1 MTNAVINFRVHTYQQ
16 GLALPMTLI
25 LLLVMTLLGVTAL
38 RITTMEES
46 MVGDARLREI
56 AFNAA
61 ETTLRFAE
69 NKLVSENLNLR
80 TKVFTNSNTPSV
92 DPEPGDSCVGGYC
105 IASNHHTSSTPA
117 NGERWIDPT
126 LDVWS
131 NTGAHLVYGG
141 YTASG
146 LANEGV
152 YVTPKY
158 IVEYLGNYYDRDPA
172 SPTPEDTSKCWD
184 SSLNAIPAVHKPW
197 PHCPDDPQV
206 VRITALALAG
216 SEERNA
222 QVMLQSTIVFQN

>member
-1 MTNAVINFRVHTYQQ
+1 MENTVNYSLQHKYQN
-16 GLALPMTLI
+16 GLALPMALI

-38 RITTMEES
+38 RITTMEEN

-61 ETTLRFAE
+61 ETTLRYAE
-69 NKLVSENLNLR
+69 NKLVSDNLNLR
-80 TKVFTNSNTPSV
+80 TRVFNDQNTRSV
-92 DPEPGDSCVGGYC
+92 TTEPGDECTGGYC
-105 IASNHHTSSTPA
+105 IASDYDLA
-117 NGERWIDPT
+117 AAGERWIDPS

-131 NTGAHLVYGG
+131 NSARHLVYGG
-141 YTASG
+141 YTSSG
-146 LANEGV
+146 LVNEGV
-152 YVTPKY
+152 YTTPKY

-172 SPTPEDTSKCWD
+172 SPTPEDTSRCWD
-184 SSLNAIPAVHKPW
+184 SSLNAIPAIHKPW